1 MEFGL
6 SQEQIL
12 LQDSVNRY
20 LSDNASLDRV
30 RGFAD
35 DKNDRGDDIW
45 KGLTELGLPALL
57 IPEAQGGVDLTL
69 LDAAIVSEVLGMHAT
84 PAPFIPSAVLAVM
97 AVRLAGDEETKARYL
112 PRIADGSLRVGAALS
127 EVPGARHDAGVSVN
141 SDGTLSGK
149 SLFVLDANADSFLVA
164 DTQRRLYIVNSDS
177 DGVEKHSLPQI
188 DRTRPIAELRFNHA
202 PADFLIG
209 SSDGEACL
217 EVIDIGRVML
227 AADTLGAAQ
236 KMLDQAVSYAMERE
250 QFNRIIAS
258 FQAVKHMCAEMTA
271 EIEPS
276 RALVWYA
283 AHALE
288 AVPDEARLTSC
299 HAKAHLG
306 EVGKF
311 VAKTATIVHGG
322 MGFTDLAGLHY
333 WFKRIGFNRQIL
345 GGPELVRKEAA
356 RVQGFISA
364 KEGVRNEPVA

>member
-20 LSDNASLDRV
+20 LSDYANLDRV

-35 DKNDRGDDIW
+35 DENDRGDDIW
-45 KGLTELGLPALL
+45 EGLAGLGLPALL
-57 IPEAQGGVDLTL
+57 IPESHGGVGLTL
-69 LDAAIVSEVLGMHAT
+69 LDAAIVSEVLGAHST

-97 AVRLAGDEETKARYL
+97 ALRLAGDEETKARYL
-112 PRIADGSLRVGAALS
+112 PCIADGSLRVGAALS
-127 EVPGARHDAGVSVN
+127 EVPGARQDAGVRLN
-141 SDGTLSGK
+141 SDGTLTGK
-149 SLFVLDANADSFLVA
+149 SLFVLDADADSFLIA
-164 DTQRRLYIVNSDS
+164 DTQRRLYIVDS
-177 DGVEKHSLPQI
+177 GSAGVEKHSLPQI
-188 DRTRPIAELRFNHA
+188 DRTRPIAELHFDHA
-202 PADFLIG
+202 KVDFLPG
-209 SSDGEACL
+209 SSDGEVCL
-217 EVIDIGRVML
+217 DIIDIGRVMI
-227 AADTLGAAQ
+227 AADTLGASQ
-236 KMLDQAVSYAMERE
+236 KMLDQAVTYAMQRE
-250 QFNRIIAS
+250 QFNRVIAS
-258 FQAVKHMCAEMTA
+258 FQAVKHICAEMAA

-311 VAKTATIVHGG
+311 VAKNATIVHGG
-322 MGFTDLAGLHY
+322 MGFTDLVGLHY

-345 GGPELVRKEAA
+345 GGPELVRREAA
-356 RVQGFISA
+356 RLQGFI
-364 KEGVRNEPVA
+364 PFP